1 MLEKRHT
8 HQKVSKMLLDVAAD
22 FIAMGEDLEDRQQYL
37 NTAVSAWNIACL
49 DSADREKAVRKY
61 RKSYRR
67 MNPLSTHRD
76 CANVE
81 ENLRVL
87 ISKKD
92 KLYLNVRTQIA
103 GATIEEKDG
112 REYLAIA
119 SIRIQ

>member
-8 HQKVSKMLLDVAAD
+8 DQKVSKMLLDVAAD

-49 DSADREKAVRKY
+49 DSADREKAVRQY
-61 RKSYRR
+61 RKSYHR
-67 MNPLSTHRD
+67 MNPLSTRRD

-81 ENLRVL
+81 ENLRLL
-87 ISKKD
+87 IDKKG
-92 KLYLNVRTQIA
+92 KLYPNVRTQIA
-103 GATIEEKDG
+103 VATIEEKDG